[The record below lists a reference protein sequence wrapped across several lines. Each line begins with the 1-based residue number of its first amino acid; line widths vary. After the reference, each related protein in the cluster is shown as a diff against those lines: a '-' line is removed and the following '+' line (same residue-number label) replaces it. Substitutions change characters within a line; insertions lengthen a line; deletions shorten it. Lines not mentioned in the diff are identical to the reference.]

1 MSDAEFLRDM
11 AQVLSSPPV
20 CKDVRLT
27 LVPNDDDGGF
37 KVKTVRSVK
46 YQGASRHV
54 DFSHGVVRRIVSVS
68 VSLSLSLSL
77 PLSVFL
83 SLLCAK
89 GLLSS

>member
-68 VSLSLSLSL
+68 VCVSLSLSL
-77 PLSVFL
+77 PLSL
-83 SLLCAK
+83 SF
-89 GLLSS
+89 